1 MRSPDRGA
9 VGYGRHQQN
18 RRPPMTERAVVM
30 MTTVD
35 TDEQVERLCS
45 VLLEERLAACIQ
57 ALPAV
62 SRYRWQ
68 GEVQRDAETLLLIKT
83 TADAADAAIRVI
95 ESHHD
100 YDTPEIVVLPVTD
113 GLPAYLRWLE
123 AETRATPPEDEAS

>member
-1 MRSPDRGA
+1 MSETG
-9 VGYGRHQQN
+9 
-18 RRPPMTERAVVM
+18 VVM

-35 TDEQVERLCS
+35 SDAQVETLCR

-57 ALPAV
+57 AMRVP

-100 YDTPEIVVLPVTD
+100 YDTPEILVLPVTG

-123 AETRATPPEDEAS
+123 AETRAAPPADDGGAD

>member
-1 MRSPDRGA
+1 MSESG
-9 VGYGRHQQN
+9 
-18 RRPPMTERAVVM
+18 VVM

-35 TDEQVERLCS
+35 TEDQVETLCR

-57 ALPAV
+57 AMPVV

-100 YDTPEIVVLPVTD
+100 YDTPEIVVLPMTG
-113 GLPAYLRWLE
+113 GLPAYLQWLE
-123 AETRATPPEDEAS
+123 AETRATPPPGVGGDG